1 MTMDNIRELVAGEI
15 ALSDSPGSVM
25 KKWRSLFG
33 ITQAE
38 LSKHIKISA
47 STISDYE
54 SNRRLSPGVGVI
66 RRFVD
71 ALFVIDE
78 EHGGTVAKSLEKF
91 SQDNKK
97 ETPFYN
103 IYDFT
108 TPISGTDFNRIIEGK
123 IVVNQSYLD
132 SIQIFGYTEIDSLR
146 VILELQPADYPKL
159 FGSTT
164 ERAFLFKQVSTGRS
178 PMVVIRVAPIKPKL
192 VVLHDINNVDKLA
205 IRLAQVEKIPLITT
219 KLDIEE
225 IRERL
230 KKV

>member
-1 MTMDNIRELVAGEI
+1 MDNIRELVAGEI

-38 LSKHIKISA
+38 LSKHIKHSA

-91 SQDNKK
+91 SQENQK

-132 SIQIFGYTEIDSLR
+132 SIQLFGYTEIDSLR

-192 VVLHDINNVDKLA
+192 VVLHDISNVDKLA
-205 IRLAQVEKIPLITT
+205 VRLAQVEKIPLITT
-219 KLDIEE
+219 KLDIDE

>member
-1 MTMDNIRELVAGEI
+1 MDNVKELVAGEI

-33 ITQAE
+33 ITQTE

-66 RRFVD
+66 KRFVD

-78 EHGGTVAKSLEKF
+78 EHGGTVTKSLEKF
-91 SQDNKK
+91 SQEGQK

-103 IYDFT
+103 VYNFT

-132 SIQIFGYTEIDSLR
+132 SMQLFGYTEIDSLR

-192 VVLHDINNVDKLA
+192 VVLHDISNVDKLA

-219 KLDIEE
+219 KLDIKE

-230 KKV
+230 AKV

>member
-1 MTMDNIRELVAGEI
+1 MDNVREMIAGEV

-38 LSKHIKISA
+38 LSKYIKIST

-71 ALFVIDE
+71 ALFTIDE
-78 EHGGTVAKSLEKF
+78 QKGGNIAKSLEKF
-91 SQDNKK
+91 SNSEKSK
-97 ETPFYN
+97 TPFYN
-103 IYDFT
+103 IFDFT
-108 TPISGTDFNRIIEGK
+108 TPISGTDFSRIIEGK
-123 IVVNQSYLD
+123 IVVNQGYLD
-132 SIQIFGYTEIDSLR
+132 SMQIFGYTEIDSLR

-159 FGSTT
+159 FGTT
-164 ERAFLFKQVSTGRS
+164 TDRAFVFKQVSTGRS

-192 VVLHDINNVDKLA
+192 VVLHNINTVDKLA
-205 IRLAQVEKIPLITT
+205 IRLAQVEKIPIITT
-219 KLDIEE
+219 KLEMNELED
-225 IRERL
+225 RL
-230 KKV
+230 SKI

>member
-1 MTMDNIRELVAGEI
+1 MDNIRELVAGEI